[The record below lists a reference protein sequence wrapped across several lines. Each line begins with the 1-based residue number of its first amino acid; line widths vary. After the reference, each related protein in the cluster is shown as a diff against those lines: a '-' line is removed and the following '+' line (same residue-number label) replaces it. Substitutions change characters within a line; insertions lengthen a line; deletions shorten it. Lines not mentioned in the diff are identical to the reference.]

1 MAVTCGRRQWAAIGR
16 DRQEDPGSVRL
27 AFVLLDLITPRS
39 LLHDNSWSSTLIND
53 TLFSVNGMCQ

>member
-1 MAVTCGRRQWAAIGR
+1 MAVTCGRRHWAAIGR
-16 DRQEDPGSVRL
+16 DRQEDPSSASPG
-27 AFVLLDLITPRS
+27 FVLLDLITPKS